1 MLAIEDQGMNRF
13 SRWPIVV
20 FNVDPPFLL
29 LSAMSQQI
37 CSVTHFCQRMQ
48 LGYIDPNFLRAA
60 AATSPMIALGRF
72 SQCRLT
78 VGDARKG
85 AGTDGEWSLPWS
97 VQRGK
102 SPLWSQTDRLPGGA
116 GGVANDDPVSGDE
129 RGGRNL
135 PFSG

>member
-1 MLAIEDQGMNRF
+1 MSIELKVIF
-13 SRWPIVV
+13 P
-20 FNVDPPFLL
+20 
-29 LSAMSQQI
+29 
-37 CSVTHFCQRMQ
+37 
-48 LGYIDPNFLRAA
+48 
-60 AATSPMIALGRF
+60 
-72 SQCRLT
+72 
-78 VGDARKG
+78 VGDALEG

-116 GGVANDDPVSGDE
+116 GGVANDDPASGDE